1 MFLLNFALG
10 LSFSTKTKIK
20 QRLISDSCLP
30 YPVSFA
36 ENSSIQPETILSPLE
51 NRLTYHTGKKKFV
64 PFGPLI
70 FIAETYKHIYLLET

>member
-10 LSFSTKTKIK
+10 LSSTKTKIK
-20 QRLISDSCLP
+20 QRVISDSCLP

-36 ENSSIQPETILSPLE
+36 ENSSIQPETIMSPLE
-51 NRLTYHTGKKKFV
+51 NRLTYTGKKKFV

-70 FIAETYKHIYLLET
+70 FIAETYKFISLLET